1 MSNKMNKKDRYEYA
15 VTLIE
20 TAVAREKRPTQII
33 YEALAILEFGQ
44 ITPKE
49 FMSYLDAV
57 GIRP

>member
-1 MSNKMNKKDRYEYA
+1 MKKKDKYEYA

-20 TAVAREKRPTQII
+20 TVVAREKRPTQII

-49 FMSYLDAV
+49 FMFYLDTV
-57 GIRP
+57 DIKP